1 MIRKAKVADA
11 AEIVDLMMLAM
22 GDLPF
27 KFAASADKAIASSL
41 LKQFVLMD
49 GNQYSLS
56 NTFVYELNEKV
67 VGAINAYDGGAIEQ
81 LRKPFFDY
89 IREAFHHG
97 VFDMDVESEAGEYYI
112 DTLAVNP
119 SYQGKGIGKDLI
131 KYVIDHAEKSGFDQV
146 GLLVSNPDAKRL
158 YEKLGFKKVGFRN
171 LLGNTHEHLV
181 FKIPS
186 SRT

>member
-1 MIRKAKVADA
+1 MIRKARATDAD
-11 AEIVDLMMLAM
+11 EIVDLMMLAM
-22 GDLPF
+22 GDLPY
-27 KFAASADKAIASSL
+27 KFTASADKSIAFAL
-41 LKQFVLMD
+41 LKQFVLTD

-56 NTFVYELNEKV
+56 NTFVYQLYEKV
-67 VGAINAYDGGAIEQ
+67 VGSINAYDGGAIEQ
-81 LRKPFFDY
+81 LRQPFFDY
-89 IREAFHHG
+89 IRQAFHHG

-131 KYVIDHAEKSGFDQV
+131 KYAINHAEKTGFDKV

-158 YEKLGFKKVGFRN
+158 YEKLGFEKIGFLN

-181 FKIPS
+181 LKIS
-186 SRT
+186 SSQT

>member
-1 MIRKAKVADA
+1 MIRKAKAADA
-11 AEIVDLMMLAM
+11 DEIVDLMMLAM
-22 GDLPF
+22 GNLPY
-27 KFAASADKAIASSL
+27 KFAASADKSIAFKL

-49 GNQYSLS
+49 GNQYSLG
-56 NTFVYELNEKV
+56 NTFVYELDEKV
-67 VGAINAYDGGAIEQ
+67 VGSINAYDGGAIEQ

-89 IREAFHHG
+89 IRNAYHDG
-97 VFDMDVESEAGEYYI
+97 VFDMEVESEAGEYYI

-131 KYVIDHAEKSGFDQV
+131 QYVIDHAKKSDFDTV

-158 YEKLGFKKVGFRN
+158 YEKLGFKKVGYRN

-181 FKIPS
+181 YEV
-186 SRT
+186 